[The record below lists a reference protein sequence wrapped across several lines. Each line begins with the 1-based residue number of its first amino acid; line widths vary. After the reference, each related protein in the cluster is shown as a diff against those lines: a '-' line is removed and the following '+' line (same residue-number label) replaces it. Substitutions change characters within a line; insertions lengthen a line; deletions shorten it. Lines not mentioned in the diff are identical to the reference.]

1 MKKEFSIMPN
11 SKYWSNERYLGS
23 ERHEV
28 FEGRTGN
35 RDKSIEDGLV
45 IFTSPQIHRTNK
57 DSIHLAPKDEKW
69 IELKRIGQ
77 KTWQEYYDKTEEDF
91 RKRYG
96 RSYL

>member
-1 MKKEFSIMPN
+1 MPEGMFWTN
-11 SKYWSNERYLGS
+11 KRYPGL

-45 IFTSPQIHRTNK
+45 IFLTPEYHRTGK
-57 DSIHLAPKDEKW
+57 ESIHKNPKFWKEQIK
-69 IELKRIGQ
+69 IQNIAE
-77 KTWQEYYDKTEEDF
+77 KTWCKYYNKTKEDF

-96 RSYL
+96 RNYI